1 VFAWV
6 GEASLAIYM
15 VGEYAQGLVRQLM
28 VWAHVIAPYPQL
40 ILPTLAAIAIPSWMY
55 AHRVR
60 LHLGWLFVAPFWEV
74 RPRAQEGQHQQARH

>member
-1 VFAWV
+1 
-6 GEASLAIYM
+6 
-15 VGEYAQGLVRQLM
+15 
-28 VWAHVIAPYPQL
+28 VIAPYPQL

-74 RPRAQEGQHQQARH
+74 RPRAQERQHQQARH